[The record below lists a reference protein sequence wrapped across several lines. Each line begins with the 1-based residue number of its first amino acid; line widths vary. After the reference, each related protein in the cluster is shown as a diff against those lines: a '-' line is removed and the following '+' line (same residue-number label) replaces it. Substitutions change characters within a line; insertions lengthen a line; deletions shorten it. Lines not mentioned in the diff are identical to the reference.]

1 MTTIHFQFCC
11 SRIGD
16 VLLKFCK
23 FDNDV
28 DGDNDTNHNDDNDDD
43 NNNNDDAAAAFF
55 QKFCRILKII
65 WSDAEWEMKILK
77 KEGFFGLNR
86 VNMDGKKG
94 DGFTRNH
101 PILMA
106 VVITQG

>member
-1 MTTIHFQFCC
+1 MTKRLLKKLSMSLSLSLLLSTKLLLTTIHFQFCC

-43 NNNNDDAAAAFF
+43 NNNDDDAAAAFF

-65 WSDAEWEMKILK
+65 
-77 KEGFFGLNR
+77 
-86 VNMDGKKG
+86 
-94 DGFTRNH
+94 
-101 PILMA
+101 
-106 VVITQG
+106 